1 VYYPDILF
9 DNPGYLMETS
19 STFAWLESP
28 GIKMAEMFSNEWAMA
43 YMDIWNSDSEITSML
58 SKAGFSSVVAF
69 GFTDEDDPRFVMT
82 IENGK
87 VVSIDKKPADAIK
100 WDLRAEQDFWQALLS
115 KPPGLM
121 KLGIAYTSRKLRFN
135 KGDYATMVKDP
146 GLAGAFV
153 KCFAL
158 MGKVG

>member
-1 VYYPDILF
+1 
-9 DNPGYLMETS
+9 
-19 STFAWLESP
+19 
-28 GIKMAEMFSNEWAMA
+28 MAEMFSSEWAMA
-43 YMDIWNSDSEITSML
+43 YMDIWNSDAEITSML
-58 SKAGFSSVVAF
+58 SNAGFSSVVAF
-69 GFTDEDDPRFVMT
+69 GYIDEDSPRFVMT

-87 VVSIDKKPADAIK
+87 MVSVDKKPADAIK
-100 WDLRAEQDFWQALLS
+100 WDLRAEQAFWLALLS

-146 GLAGAFV
+146 SLAGAFV

>member
-1 VYYPDILF
+1 
-9 DNPGYLMETS
+9 
-19 STFAWLESP
+19 
-28 GIKMAEMFSNEWAMA
+28 MAEMFSNEWATT

-58 SKAGFSSVVAF
+58 GDAGFSSVVAF
-69 GFTDEDDPRFVMT
+69 GYIDEEPPRFVMT

-87 VVSIDKKPADAIK
+87 MVSVNNKPADVIK
-100 WDLRAEQDFWQALLS
+100 WDLRAEQDFWLTLLS

-146 GLAGAFV
+146 SLAGAFV

>member
-1 VYYPDILF
+1 
-9 DNPGYLMETS
+9 
-19 STFAWLESP
+19 
-28 GIKMAEMFSNEWAMA
+28 
-43 YMDIWNSDSEITSML
+43 ML

-69 GFTDEDDPRFVMT
+69 GYQDEDAPRFVMT
-82 IENGK
+82 IDNGN
-87 VVSIDKKPADAIK
+87 VVSVDDRTADAIK
-100 WDLRAEQDFWQALLS
+100 WDLRAEPDFWQGLLT

-146 GLAGAFV
+146 SLAGAFV

-158 MGKVG
+158 MGKVS

>member
-1 VYYPDILF
+1 
-9 DNPGYLMETS
+9 
-19 STFAWLESP
+19 
-28 GIKMAEMFSNEWAMA
+28 MAEMFSNDWARS
-43 YMDIWNSDSEITSML
+43 YMDIWNSYAEITSML
-58 SKAGFSSVVAF
+58 SYAGFSSVVAF
-69 GFTDEDDPRFVMT
+69 GYTDEDDPRFVMT
-82 IENGK
+82 IDNGK
-87 VVSIDKKPADAIK
+87 VVSVDKKPADVIK
-100 WDLRAEQDFWQALLS
+100 WDLRAEQDFWIGLLA

-158 MGKVG
+158 MGRVS